1 MEAEE
6 WPKKNKKKTNK
17 KKKIKKKNNNKKKKN
32 TKTKKTQKKKQWRA
46 GIIQNV
52 SDVRWTQGGW
62 GGWRT

>member
-6 WPKKNKKKTNK
+6 WPKKNKKKQT
-17 KKKIKKKNNNKKKKN
+17 KKKNKEKKQQQKKEKHKN
-32 TKTKKTQKKKQWRA
+32 QKNPKKKQWRA